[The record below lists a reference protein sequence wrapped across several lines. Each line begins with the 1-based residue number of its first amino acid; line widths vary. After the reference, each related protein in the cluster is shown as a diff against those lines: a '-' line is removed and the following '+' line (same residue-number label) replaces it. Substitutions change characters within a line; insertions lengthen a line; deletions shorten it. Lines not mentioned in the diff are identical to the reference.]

1 MLGAL
6 LGDAIGSAHQRTKVQ
21 DFELI
26 TPSSHWSENTIF
38 MLATADYLLY
48 GGEYEESYSRWYSWY
63 PDIKGGYN
71 NSFSEWAKTNGLKPY
86 YSCRND
92 GAVRAIPIAY
102 AFDNLKEVMEEA
114 ERSAAVSHNHPE
126 GIKGAQA
133 TAAAIFLAKTKA
145 PKDTISDLLGSIF
158 GYQFEASY
166 GELQQRYQYSA
177 LAADTVEAAILAFL
191 HSNSFE
197 DAVRRAVAL
206 GGDAKTLA
214 AISGALG
221 EAFYPKVPKSLQQW
235 GWELLDEGQQDLI
248 SEFQTEFIKET
259 SQPEKVAA

>member
-1 MLGAL
+1 MLGAI
-6 LGDAIGSAHQRTKVQ
+6 LGDAIGSARQRTKIQ

-26 TPSSHWSENTIF
+26 TPSSHWTENTIL

-48 GGEYEESYSRWYSWY
+48 GGDYEESYSRWYSWY
-63 PDIKGGYN
+63 PKIKGGYN

-92 GAVRAIPIAY
+92 GAVRAVPIAY

-114 ERSAAVSHNHPE
+114 ERSAIVSHNHPE

-133 TAAAIFLAKTKA
+133 TAAAIFLAKTKV
-145 PKDTISDLLGSIF
+145 PKATISELLSNIF
-158 GYQFEASY
+158 GYNFQTSY
-166 GELQQRYQYSA
+166 KELQQSYQYSA

-191 HSNSFE
+191 HSVDFE
-197 DAVRRAVAL
+197 DAVRKASAL

-214 AISGALG
+214 AIAGGMA
-221 EAFYPKVPKSLQQW
+221 EAFYPKVPKSLQKLAW
-235 GWELLDEGQQDLI
+235 DLLDEGQQDLI
-248 SEFQTEFIKET
+248 GEFQTEFISE
-259 SQPEKVAA
+259 SRRARAA